1 MVGRALGVPA
11 RLAILIGAGTAIC
24 GNSAIAA
31 TAPVIGAKD
40 EEVSFAAVTAFG
52 SLAMLLYPLV
62 GRGLG
67 LSDHTFGVFAGSGV
81 HDAAQAVAAGFMVSL
96 DAGEVAAILKLS
108 NGNVVTV
115 GDLDAGSY
123 EVEWWDSWA
132 GEVVSTQAVSY
143 SSGNGTLAIQTA

>member
-11 RLAILIGAGTAIC
+11 RLAILIGTGTAIC

-40 EEVSFAAVTAFG
+40 EEVSFAAVTVTAFG

-115 GDLDAGSY
+115 GDPRRR
-123 EVEWWDSWA
+123 
-132 GEVVSTQAVSY
+132 VVR
-143 SSGNGTLAIQTA
+143 SGMVGLLGG